1 MCVRVRSRVSH
12 CVCCTGGYIA
22 SGVAVVSSILVSF
35 AAGTFV
41 YVAAMEIMTEEFS
54 NPHHKWT
61 KLSLLLSGFAFMSVL
76 GLVM

>member
-1 MCVRVRSRVSH
+1 MH
-12 CVCCTGGYIA
+12 IA

>member
-1 MCVRVRSRVSH
+1 M
-12 CVCCTGGYIA
+12 
-22 SGVAVVSSILVSF
+22 AVVSSILVSF